1 MKRNRRA
8 YSLSIPQW
16 IGVGLIGASFVGLIV
31 IGGAIASIKHIRR
44 SHPTKA
50 VEYDFHGQWSLLKK
64 AGAFSLISPLVGWL
78 LYKWGERRKRHAG
91 SHRPAQKLPLRK

>member
-1 MKRNRRA
+1 MKRSKRVS
-8 YSLSIPQW
+8 SLSTLQW

-31 IGGAIASIKHIRR
+31 IGGAIASIKHVRR

-50 VEYDFHGQWSLLKK
+50 AEYNFDWQWNLLKR

-78 LYKWGERRKRHAG
+78 LYKWGERRKRHAS
-91 SHRPAQKLPLRK
+91 SHRSAQKLPLRK